1 MEIAQR
7 TVTSPKGDITIYKM
21 TNETGASVEISTL
34 GAGIVSINVPDKD
47 GKLSDVVIG
56 YANPSDYFY
65 DGPCGRVPFHGGGED
80 RLPRAGVFFHRLIKW
95 PA

>member
-47 GKLSDVVIG
+47 GKMSDVVIG
-56 YANPSDYFY
+56 YANS
-65 DGPCGRVPFHGGGED
+65 
-80 RLPRAGVFFHRLIKW
+80 RALCQPYCQRSFR
-95 PA
+95 A